1 MIWRK
6 LRHHCCTAS
15 FFLFPVAS
23 SSFTR
28 RRALMT
34 LGALGAL
41 AAPGMWA
48 ALPASPPEH
57 ITLAVGARSV
67 FAFRHLPLTLAEQLD
82 FFAAEGLQVTLQPYA
97 NDVLALQAV
106 REGAADVCAIDFE
119 QLLRYPE
126 VGTGPER
133 CFVVQG
139 RSAQVALGVSQRA
152 VPHYQHLTDLRG
164 LRVGV
169 CALGTQ
175 SHTVACLVL
184 AQAGLSPSDVAFV
197 VVGEGVQAADALR
210 AGRVQALCH
219 GDPLMTQLEQQG
231 TVRIVGDAR
240 TLSGAQA
247 LFGGSV
253 PGGCL
258 VAPVAFLQRRA
269 AQAQALTDAVVHALK
284 WLQTAGPADLVKAL
298 PASSWGQARS
308 VYLAAFAGARETLSP
323 DGMMP
328 SGGPATALQALLL
341 ADPQSVA
348 SRVDAERSFTTE
360 FARKAKLKFSA

>member
-1 MIWRK
+1 
-6 LRHHCCTAS
+6 
-15 FFLFPVAS
+15 
-23 SSFTR
+23 
-28 RRALMT
+28 MT

-41 AAPGMWA
+41 ATPGMWA
-48 ALPASPPEH
+48 ALPASPPER

-82 FFAAEGLQVTLQPYA
+82 FFAAEGLQITLQPYA
-97 NDVLALQAV
+97 SDVLALQAM

-119 QLLRYPE
+119 QLLRYPQ
-126 VGTGPER
+126 VGSGPER

-139 RSAQVALGVSQRA
+139 RSAQMALGVATRA
-152 VPHYQHLTDLRG
+152 LPRYQNLADLRG

-175 SHTVACLVL
+175 AHTVACLVL
-184 AQAGLSPSDVAFV
+184 AQAGLTPEDVTFV
-197 VVGEGVQAADALR
+197 AVGEGAQAAEALR

-231 TVRIVGDAR
+231 AVRIVGDAR

-258 VAPVAFLQRRA
+258 VAPAVFLQRRA
-269 AQAQALTDAVVHALK
+269 PQAQALTDAVVHALK

-298 PASSWGQARS
+298 PANSWGQARS
-308 VYLAAFAGARETLSP
+308 VYLAAFARARETLSP

-328 SGGPATALQALLL
+328 SNGPATALRALAL
-341 ADPQSVA
+341 ADPQGVA
-348 SRVDAERSFTTE
+348 ARLDPQRSFTLE
-360 FARKAKLKFSA
+360 FAQKAKLKFSA

>member
-1 MIWRK
+1 
-6 LRHHCCTAS
+6 
-15 FFLFPVAS
+15 
-23 SSFTR
+23 
-28 RRALMT
+28 
-34 LGALGAL
+34 
-41 AAPGMWA
+41 MWA
-48 ALPASPPEH
+48 ALPAAAPERL
-57 ITLAVGARSV
+57 TLAVGARSV
-67 FAFRHLPLTLAEQLD
+67 YAFRHLPLTIAEQLD

-97 NDVLALQAV
+97 TDVLALQAM
-106 REGAADVCAIDFE
+106 RDGAADACAIDFE

-139 RSAQVALGVSQRA
+139 RSAQVALGVSLHA
-152 VPHYQHLTDLRG
+152 VPHYQHLADLRG
-164 LRVGV
+164 LRIGV

-184 AQAGLSPSDVAFV
+184 AQAGLTPNDATFV
-197 VVGEGVQAADALR
+197 VVGEGLQAGDALR
-210 AGRVQALCH
+210 TGRVQALCH

-231 TVRIVGDAR
+231 AVRIVGDVR
-240 TLSGAQA
+240 TLSGSQA

-269 AQAQALTDAVVHALK
+269 PQAQALTDALVHALK

-308 VYLAAFAGARETLSP
+308 VYLAAFARARETLSP
-323 DGMMP
+323 DGLMP
-328 SGGPATALQALLL
+328 SGAPATALRALLL
-341 ADPQSVA
+341 SDPQRVA
-348 SRVDAERSFTTE
+348 ARVDVERSFTTE
-360 FARKAKLKFSA
+360 FAHKAKLKFSA

>member
-1 MIWRK
+1 
-6 LRHHCCTAS
+6 
-15 FFLFPVAS
+15 
-23 SSFTR
+23 
-28 RRALMT
+28 MT

-41 AAPGMWA
+41 VAPGMWA
-48 ALPASPPEH
+48 ALPAPPPER

-97 NDVLALQAV
+97 NDVLALQAM
-106 REGAADVCAIDFE
+106 RKGAADVCAIDFE

-126 VGTGPER
+126 AGSGPER

-139 RSAQVALGVSQRA
+139 RSAQMALGVASRSL
-152 VPHYQHLTDLRG
+152 PHYQHLTDLRG

-175 SHTVACLVL
+175 AHTVACLVL
-184 AQAGLSPSDVAFV
+184 AQAGLAPEDVTFV
-197 VVGEGVQAADALR
+197 VVGEGAQAAEALR

-231 TVRIVGDAR
+231 AVRIVGDAR

-258 VAPVAFLQRRA
+258 VAPAAFLQRRA
-269 AQAQALTDAVVHALK
+269 PQAQALADALVHALK
-284 WLQTAGPADLVKAL
+284 WLQTAAPADLVKAL

-308 VYLAAFAGARETLSP
+308 AYLVAFARARETLSP

-328 SGGPATALQALLL
+328 SNGPATALRALMR
-341 ADPQSVA
+341 ADPQGVA
-348 SRVDAERSFTTE
+348 ARVDPKRSFTTE
-360 FARKAKLKFSA
+360 FAQKAKLKFSA

>member
-1 MIWRK
+1 
-6 LRHHCCTAS
+6 
-15 FFLFPVAS
+15 
-23 SSFTR
+23 
-28 RRALMT
+28 MT
-34 LGALGAL
+34 LGALSAL

-48 ALPASPPEH
+48 ALPAPPPER
-57 ITLAVGARSV
+57 ITLAVGAQSV

-97 NDVLALQAV
+97 NDVLALQAM

-139 RSAQVALGVSQRA
+139 RSAQIALGVASRA
-152 VPHYQHLTDLRG
+152 VAHYQNLTDLRG

-175 SHTVACLVL
+175 AHTVACLVL
-184 AQAGLSPSDVAFV
+184 AQAGLAPEDVTFV
-197 VVGEGVQAADALR
+197 VVGEGAQAADALR

-240 TLSGAQA
+240 TLSGANT

-258 VAPVAFLQRRA
+258 IAPVAFLQRRA
-269 AQAQALTDAVVHALK
+269 PQAQALADAVVHALK
-284 WLQTAGPADLVKAL
+284 WLQTAGPADLVNAL
-298 PASSWGQARS
+298 PANSWGKARS
-308 VYLAAFAGARETLSP
+308 VYLTAFARARETLSP

-328 SGGPATALQALLL
+328 SNGPATALRALAL
-341 ADPQSVA
+341 ADPQGVA
-348 SRVDAERSFTTE
+348 DRVDPKRSFTTE
-360 FARKAKLKFSA
+360 FAQKAKLKFSA